1 MHLPAKPCN
10 PCYNLVITRV
20 FNCSRKLFLVHFSQN
35 QMHFLVSSA
44 ESLKVEKNSIFLE
57 KKPFSAPFFRLRRFA
72 GNNDRILADQLNFL
86 PRNYIIFAFSEY
98 SKEEKSCKYYKSYN
112 TCGFCIHNYVIDVTK
127 PCAVHSADY
136 LLAPEVSETTIHTC
150 PSHYRNMSR
159 GREVFIDFC
168 MRI

>member
-1 MHLPAKPCN
+1 MHPPVESCN
-10 PCYNLVITRV
+10 LYYTPVTTRV
-20 FNCSRKLFLVHFSQN
+20 FNFVMKLFLVQFSQN
-35 QMHFLVSSA
+35 QIHFLVSSA

-57 KKPFSAPFFRLRRFA
+57 NKPFSAPFFGFRRLA
-72 GNNDRILADQLNFL
+72 GNNDRIFSDQLNFL

-150 PSHYRNMSR
+150 PSHYRNMPR
-159 GREVFIDFC
+159 RREVFIDFC